1 MNRRIHTFAALA
13 ATTVLLGPGA
23 VIASASEKVDPIEEF
38 ALHRIGPEMKIGPI
52 DMSINKAVIYLWI
65 AAAICCIW
73 TYVISRRMT
82 VKPSSRQT
90 FTEVVYEFA
99 HDSIARATLGEKMF
113 ARYMPLVACLFMFL
127 WVLNIISFFP
137 LPLGHEKMIFGI
149 PAFTLYAA
157 ASNINVT
164 LALAL
169 VVFLLTHYEGVR
181 NNGPIGYLKSWAP
194 SGIDGFKRFILVPVI
209 WCLHA
214 LSEMLRLVSL
224 SVRLFANMLAGHLLI
239 LMMLSLIIIIG
250 SALVAIGS
258 VPIAL
263 FFYMFEFGL
272 VASLQAFIF
281 AMLTGIYLGTAADP
295 HH

>member
-1 MNRRIHTFAALA
+1 MIRRIHIHATALA
-13 ATTVLLGPGA
+13 TALLLGPA
-23 VIASASEKVDPIEEF
+23 AAIASAAGEQVDPMEEF
-38 ALHRIGPEMKIGPI
+38 ALHRIGPELKIGPI
-52 DMSINKAVIYLWI
+52 DMSLNKAVLYLFL
-65 AAAICCIW
+65 AAAICILW
-73 TYVISRRMT
+73 TLIISRRMQ
-82 VKPSSRQT
+82 VKPGRKQT
-90 FTEVVYEFA
+90 FTEIMYEFA
-99 HDSIARATLGEKMF
+99 HDTIAKATLGDKMF
-113 ARYMPLVACLFMFL
+113 SRYMPLVACLFMFL

-137 LPLGHEKMIFGI
+137 LPFGHEKVGGI
-149 PAFTLYAA
+149 PTLGLYAA

-169 VVFLLTHYEGVR
+169 VVFLLTHFEGVR
-181 NNGPIGYLKSWAP
+181 NNGLFGYLKSWAP
-194 SGIDGFKRFILVPVI
+194 NGVSLPLKIFIWP
-209 WCLHA
+209 LHA

-250 SALVAIGS
+250 SVLVAIGA

-263 FFYMFEFGL
+263 FFFLFEFGL

-281 AMLTGIYLGTAADP
+281 AMLSGIYIGSAADP